1 VSETQ
6 GYKVS
11 KEFTLPTE
19 CAPLVRELFEER
31 LEAVGAVLDDPE
43 VEQAFNR
50 HEITAMMFERLQL
63 AKMIRNLPISA
74 FGGKRA

>member
-1 VSETQ
+1 MSVSQ

-43 VEQAFNR
+43 VGKAFNQT
-50 HEITAMMFERLQL
+50 EITAMMFERLQL
-63 AKMIRNLPISA
+63 AKMIRNLPICA
-74 FGGKRA
+74 FGGKNA